1 MFKQNKM
8 IINMIL
14 GIIAVICLSV
24 YVYTQYLSQDARTL
38 TSNLEIIKQSDYSEE
53 ANDLLGSYNIKLNPA
68 YKNLAK
74 LEIFILFNES
84 LDIAKVA
91 VAIHDET
98 PMKELHTND
107 LIAMMT
113 LDAKSQ
119 EIAQVYKQLQETEQF
134 ITALENGNKS
144 LFGDKQESES
154 MFNNA
159 NSGNNAC
166 HNYAY
171 KSLAPKVVCLV
182 CIALIIILFLFSP
195 RKNIK
200 QHKEVIST

>member
-1 MFKQNKM
+1 MIKQNKT
-8 IINMIL
+8 IINIIL

-53 ANDLLGSYNIKLNPA
+53 ANDLLGSYNIELNPA
-68 YKNLAK
+68 YKNLAM
-74 LEIFILFNES
+74 LETSVLFNEL
-84 LDIAKVA
+84 LDISKVM

-98 PMKELHTND
+98 PMEELHTND

-113 LDAKSQ
+113 LDTKSQ
-119 EIAQVYKQLQETEQF
+119 EIAQVYKQLEETEQF

-144 LFGDKQESES
+144 LFGDNQESES
-154 MFNNA
+154 IFNNA
-159 NSGNNAC
+159 SSGNNAC
-166 HNYAY
+166 QIYAY

-182 CIALIIILFLFSP
+182 CIALITLISFLFSP
-195 RKNIK
+195 RKNK
-200 QHKEVIST
+200 NNTKR

>member
-1 MFKQNKM
+1 MIKQNKT
-8 IINMIL
+8 IINIIL
-14 GIIAVICLSV
+14 GTIAVICLSV

-53 ANDLLGSYNIKLNPA
+53 VNELLGSYNIKLNPA
-68 YKNLAK
+68 YKNLAM
-74 LEIFILFNES
+74 LETSVLFNEL
-84 LDIAKVA
+84 LDISKVM

-98 PMKELHTND
+98 PMEELHTND

-134 ITALENGNKS
+134 ITTLENGNKS
-144 LFGDKQESES
+144 LFEDNQESES
-154 MFNNA
+154 IFNNA

-166 HNYAY
+166 QIYAY
-171 KSLAPKVVCLV
+171 KSLTPKVVCFV
-182 CIALIIILFLFSP
+182 CIALIILILFLFSP

-200 QHKEVIST
+200 ALNI

>member
-1 MFKQNKM
+1 MIKRNKM
-8 IINMIL
+8 IINIIL
-14 GIIAVICLSV
+14 GIIAIICLSV

-38 TSNLEIIKQSDYSEE
+38 TSNLEIIKQSDYSKDV
-53 ANDLLGSYNIKLNPA
+53 NDLLGSYNIKLNPA

-74 LEIFILFNES
+74 LETSVLFNEI
-84 LDIAKVA
+84 LDIAKA
-91 VAIHDET
+91 TVAIRNET
-98 PMKELHTND
+98 PMEELHTND

-144 LFGDKQESES
+144 LFVDKQESES
-154 MFNNA
+154 IFNNV

-171 KSLAPKVVCLV
+171 KSFAPKVVC
-182 CIALIIILFLFSP
+182 ALIILILFLFSP
-195 RKNIK
+195 RKKSNTK
-200 QHKEVIST
+200 R